1 MAGLAHRIEDSMG
14 DGRSESQLELFDV
27 TSQPTRR
34 PVRAS
39 ASELQLALRY
49 DQLVVAGMAAV
60 IGLTIIFAGGVE
72 RGKQLARTERALLV
86 REEPHVQAPSDAG
99 GGRTT
104 KPTASPAGAQEGATG
119 LPAGLHKKPAPP
131 AAGPQLKPRT
141 RLALEEASGA
151 SERRYAIQVVTY
163 SRPELARRELGRL
176 QARGERAFLVMRDG
190 RTVVYVGPFP
200 SKGNAKDKL
209 VTLKSRYQDCFVKTL

>member
-1 MAGLAHRIEDSMG
+1 MG
-14 DGRSESQLELFDV
+14 NGRLENQLELFDL
-27 TSQPTRR
+27 TSGPTPRPRR
-34 PVRAS
+34 PAT
-39 ASELQLALRY
+39 SELQLALRY

-60 IGLTIIFAGGVE
+60 IGLTIVFAGGVE

-86 REEPHVQAPSDAG
+86 REEPPAKAPMDAG
-99 GGRTT
+99 GARTT
-104 KPTASPAGAQEGATG
+104 KPTASPTVDAA
-119 LPAGLHKKPAPP
+119 PDKKSAPTVP
-131 AAGPQLKPRT
+131 AAGPQPKPRT
-141 RLALEEASGA
+141 RLASEEASGV

-176 QARGERAFLVMRDG
+176 QARGERAFLVIRDG

-209 VTLKSRYQDCFVKTL
+209 ATLKSRYQDCFVKTL